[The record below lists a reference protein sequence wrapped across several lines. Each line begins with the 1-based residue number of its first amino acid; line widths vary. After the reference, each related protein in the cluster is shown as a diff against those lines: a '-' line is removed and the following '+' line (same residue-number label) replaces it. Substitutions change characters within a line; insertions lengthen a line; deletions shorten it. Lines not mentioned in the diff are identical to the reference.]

1 MRIGRW
7 AAGLAAAVLVAGGVS
22 ACGGGGAT
30 EQTGASGEGFPVRIR
45 SALGTATVEKA
56 PKRVVTIGWGS
67 QDVAL
72 ALGVVPVG
80 IQDFTA
86 DSGTGNG
93 VLPWDRPKLGN
104 AKPTLIKATTSEVP
118 YEKIAA
124 LRPDVIL
131 AANSGIT
138 AAQYGKLK
146 QLAPTV
152 AYPGKPWETSL
163 ADQTRLVGKALGKPK
178 QAEALLKRERAR
190 IAAVAREH
198 PEFKGKTVA
207 FGSGTEPGSMNFYYD
222 QDSRVQLLTDL
233 GFTPA
238 PSVSKLGSGGSQN
251 AFAKTVSLES
261 LPDIDSDVLVSW
273 YLAPSVRRSLEGNAL
288 FRKMPAV
295 RNGAYVPLT
304 DPALV
309 YATSAPSVLS
319 VPWMLDRYAPEL
331 SKAAKKAG

>member
-7 AAGLAAAVLVAGGVS
+7 LVGLAAAVLVAGGVS
-22 ACGGGGAT
+22 ACGGDGSADAQKGA
-30 EQTGASGEGFPVRIR
+30 VRIK
-45 SALGTATVEKA
+45 SALGTATIEKT

-86 DSGTGNG
+86 DSGGNG
-93 VLPWDRPKLGN
+93 VLPWDRPKLGK

-131 AANSGIT
+131 AVNSGIT
-138 AAQYGKLK
+138 AAQYAKLK
-146 QLAPTV
+146 RLAPTV

-163 ADQTRLVGKALGKPK
+163 ADQTKLVGKALGKEA
-178 QAEALLKRERAR
+178 QAAKLLAGERSR
-190 IAAVAREH
+190 VAAVAREH
-198 PEFKGKTVA
+198 PEFTGRTVA

-222 QDSRVQLLTDL
+222 QDSRIQLLREL

-251 AFAKTVSLES
+251 SFAKTVSMEK
-261 LPDIDSDVLVSW
+261 LPEIDSDVLVSW
-273 YLAPSVRRSLEGNAL
+273 YLAPRVRRSIEGSAL
-288 FRKMPAV
+288 FQKMPAV
-295 RNGAYVPLT
+295 RKKAYVPLT
-304 DPALV
+304 EPALV

-331 SKAAKKAG
+331 SKAAKKS